1 VVIEGSYLLAGVR
14 DQPPLIK
21 VSELVVCHL
30 CRTET
35 RQGRLYGN
43 IESTSSW
50 QLESRKSRL
59 SARERTT
66 STTSTTSTGSSYAF
80 VSDLDISSSFAA
92 SLESGQV
99 SDAEDLSSALSSPVP
114 MDFPILHPRHMR
126 AQSNVASPRS
136 GSPGAA
142 LRSMASSYS
151 SIESLHSLHSGRLL
165 TLHLE
170 KEHSAIWPSLIVG
183 PVPESMSP
191 FVSDPLLYHASHELE
206 HQYNMDPTSLLL
218 LALELFDI
226 RNDKEEAFEC
236 FMWVLLLCLY
246 FIHSAASCQTIMETR
261 SLALCNHEAYQG
273 LLSRSNLL

>member
-21 VSELVVCHL
+21 VREPIVHYL
-30 CRTET
+30 CSTKT
-35 RQGRLYGN
+35 QQGRLYGN

-66 STTSTTSTGSSYAF
+66 STTSTTSTRSSYAF
-80 VSDLDISSSFAA
+80 VSDLEISSSFAA

-99 SDAEDLSSALSSPVP
+99 SDAEDLSSALSSPIPV
-114 MDFPILHPRHMR
+114 DERSFPLPHQRHMR
-126 AQSNVASPRS
+126 AQSNAASPRS
-136 GSPGAA
+136 GSPGVA

-151 SIESLHSLHSGRLL
+151 SIDSLHSFHSGRLL
-165 TLHLE
+165 TLHLT
-170 KEHSAIWPSLIVG
+170 KENSVIWPSLIVG
-183 PVPESMSP
+183 PVPESMSSL
-191 FVSDPLLYHASHELE
+191 VSDPLIYHASLELE

-236 FMWVLLLCLY
+236 LV
-246 FIHSAASCQTIMETR
+246 
-261 SLALCNHEAYQG
+261 
-273 LLSRSNLL
+273 